1 MPRARPNFSTLS
13 GQKFTMVVRDFETV
27 AAKPVQYRPIVP
39 TTGERV
45 PVGNAKARDNEP
57 EIDYDRVIWD
67 IDYRRRVV
75 DELNR
80 FYRSGTDRRDGHAA
94 L

>member
-1 MPRARPNFSTLS
+1 MI
-13 GQKFTMVVRDFETV
+13 
-27 AAKPVQYRPIVP
+27 AKSISHSAFAPAVS
-39 TTGERV
+39 
-45 PVGNAKARDNEP
+45 AKARSNEP

-67 IDYRRRVV
+67 LDYRRHVV

-80 FYRSGTDRRDGHAA
+80 FHRSGSDRRDGHAA

>member
-1 MPRARPNFSTLS
+1 MSRPRPNFSTLS

-27 AAKPVQYRPIVP
+27 AAKPVQHRPFVP
-39 TTGERV
+39 STERV
-45 PVGNAKARDNEP
+45 PTGRAKAHDDEP

-67 IDYRRRVV
+67 LDYRRRVV

>member
-13 GQKFTMVVRDFETV
+13 RQKFTMVVRDLETV
-27 AAKPVQYRPIVP
+27 AAKPVQHRPFVP
-39 TTGERV
+39 
-45 PVGNAKARDNEP
+45 NAKARDNEP

>member
-1 MPRARPNFSTLS
+1 
-13 GQKFTMVVRDFETV
+13 MVVRDFKTV
-27 AAKPVQYRPIVP
+27 ITKEYSHSAFAPVVS
-39 TTGERV
+39 
-45 PVGNAKARDNEP
+45 AKAPGNEP

-67 IDYRRRVV
+67 LDYRRHVV

-80 FYRSGTDRRDGHAA
+80 FHRSGSDRRDGHVA

>member
-1 MPRARPNFSTLS
+1 
-13 GQKFTMVVRDFETV
+13 MVVRDLETV
-27 AAKPVQYRPIVP
+27 AAKPVKQRPFVP
-39 TTGERV
+39 TTGL
-45 PVGNAKARDNEP
+45 PVGSAQARDTEP

-67 IDYRRRVV
+67 LDYRRRVV

-80 FYRSGTDRRDGHAA
+80 FHRSGSDRRDGHAA

>member
-1 MPRARPNFSTLS
+1 
-13 GQKFTMVVRDFETV
+13 MVVRDFETV
-27 AAKPVQYRPIVP
+27 AANLVQPSAF
-39 TTGERV
+39 V
-45 PVGNAKARDNEP
+45 PVTGGMPAASAKARDSEP

-67 IDYRRRVV
+67 LDYRRRVV

-80 FYRSGTDRRDGHAA
+80 FHRSGSDRRDGHAA

>member
-1 MPRARPNFSTLS
+1 MTRPCRIFSTLS
-13 GQKFTMVVRDFETV
+13 EQSFTMVVRDFETV
-27 AAKPVQYRPIVP
+27 AAKPVQHRPFGP
-39 TTGERV
+39 ASERT
-45 PVGNAKARDNEP
+45 PGGLAKSRDDEP
-57 EIDYDRVIWD
+57 DIDYDRVIWD
-67 IDYRRRVV
+67 LDYRRRVV

>member
-1 MPRARPNFSTLS
+1 M
-13 GQKFTMVVRDFETV
+13 MVVRELE
-27 AAKPVQYRPIVP
+27 PVTANPVP
-39 TTGERV
+39 YDSCMALAGDRKV
-45 PVGNAKARDNEP
+45 LGGPARESEP

-67 IDYRRRVV
+67 LDYRRRVV

-80 FYRSGTDRRDGHAA
+80 VHRPRADRREGHVA